1 MAPVGLSR
9 RPPPAELDPV
19 SRNFALIPDAGVQ
32 SANRRKQRTAA
43 AEVTAVNAT
52 ERRSRNRAAHI
63 LDVSRETG
71 LLLDLDDLP
80 RRIRRRKPRLG

>member
-19 SRNFALIPDAGVQ
+19 SRNFALIPGVQ

-63 LDVSRETG
+63 LDVSRDETG
-71 LLLDLDDLP
+71 LLLDLDNLP
-80 RRIRRRKPRLG
+80 RRIRRRKPRPG